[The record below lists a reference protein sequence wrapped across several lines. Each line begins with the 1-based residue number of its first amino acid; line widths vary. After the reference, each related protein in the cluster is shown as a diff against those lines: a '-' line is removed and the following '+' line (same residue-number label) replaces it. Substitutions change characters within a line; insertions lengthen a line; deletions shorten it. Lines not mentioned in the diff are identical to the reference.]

1 MEIECRL
8 EEFGPYEP
16 AFSYE
21 NQKTKLG
28 RYEGGSMPT
37 ANFGDKKW
45 SVAVSVVT
53 DKPLKEYLNQGLTED
68 QIVEGCVSF
77 LNKKPYRARKLPYGT
92 VACHHFIFK
101 DDSISM
107 SLMTNDRN
115 NKHFWGRGTISTL
128 GEKKKRGRPRK
139 NQ

>member
-1 MEIECRL
+1 MEIECHL

-21 NQKTKLG
+21 NQKMKLG
-28 RYEGGSMPT
+28 RYEGGMMPT

-53 DKPLKEYLNQGLTED
+53 EKPLKEYLNQGMTED
-68 QIVEGCVSF
+68 QIVEGCVTF

-92 VACHHFIFK
+92 VACRHFIFK

-115 NKHFWGRGTISTL
+115 NKHFWGRGKISTL
-128 GEKKKRGRPRK
+128 GGKKRRGRPRK
-139 NQ
+139 NK